1 MGVIFAFGYYMTQAT
16 EDIAL
21 YQQQAKAGA
30 IDPFPYDRLMIYYR
44 KQKEYKKELQLIN
57 RALKVFGDHFKKQT
71 SAVLQTAK
79 SQALIKK
86 LSEKISRSS
95 GLIDKKGKP
104 NYVPEPLLRW
114 MKRKETVE
122 GKLKK

>member
-1 MGVIFAFGYYMTQAT
+1 MTQAA
-16 EDIAL
+16 EDITV

-44 KQKEYKKELQLIN
+44 KQKAYKKELQLIN

-71 SAVLQTAK
+71 SAVLQAAR
-79 SQALIKK
+79 SQAAIKK
-86 LSEKISRSS
+86 LSEKFGRSS

-104 NYVPEPLLRW
+104 NYIPEPLLRW
-114 MKRKETVE
+114 TKRKQTVE
-122 GKLKK
+122 AKLKK